1 MFIQYFRLLYCALQP
16 LTPAGRVVHTGGGAG
31 LLPVGGKPEG
41 AGAADPAGCRHYG
54 AVRDALRQ
62 VTTSRLHESLFMY
75 YVVLSCTL
83 PLGLGIV

>member
-1 MFIQYFRLLYCALQP
+1 
-16 LTPAGRVVHTGGGAG
+16 
-31 LLPVGGKPEG
+31 VGGKPEG
-41 AGAADPAGCRHYG
+41 AGAADPAGGRHYG